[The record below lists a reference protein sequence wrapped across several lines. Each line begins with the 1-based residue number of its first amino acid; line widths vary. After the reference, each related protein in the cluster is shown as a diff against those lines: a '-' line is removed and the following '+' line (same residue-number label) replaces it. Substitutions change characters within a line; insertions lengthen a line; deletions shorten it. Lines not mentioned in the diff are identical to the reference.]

1 MRSLILLLIGFF
13 AVQGQTQELDHI
25 EQPLRFTIG
34 YPDTDPRFAYVES
47 IFKPALA
54 EHNIGFELVGLPA
67 GREFLFAT
75 DDSIDGVSATLALRY
90 WPITTNKF
98 IALKDPFITVRSVA
112 IAHKNVDKPTTWEA
126 LNQSEL
132 TVVYVRHHYSA
143 KVHLTRASAIEV
155 STIERAIKLFLAGR
169 ADVILGFEAADEIST
184 LPALVKDNIHSAVL
198 LSERPLY
205 TFIRKE
211 LAPYAEK
218 LNTSIQKQRRLN
230 PLKTRSKL
238 PTTVLGEKQ

>member
-1 MRSLILLLIGFF
+1 MRSFILLLIGFF
-13 AVQGQTQELDHI
+13 VVQGQTQEIDHTS
-25 EQPLRFTIG
+25 EPLRFTIG

-54 EHNIGFELVGLPA
+54 ENNFDFELVGLPA

-75 DDSIDGVSATLALRY
+75 NDSIDGVSATLDLPF
-90 WPITTNKF
+90 WPITTDKF
-98 IALKDPFITVRSVA
+98 IALKDPFITVRNIA
-112 IAHKNVDKPTTWEA
+112 IAHKHMDAPTTWQA
-126 LNQSEL
+126 LNQPEL
-132 TVVYVRHHYSA
+132 TVVFVRHHYSA
-143 KVHLTRASAIEV
+143 KHEITRATAIEV

-169 ADVILGFEAADEIST
+169 ADVILAFEAADEIST
-184 LPALVKDNIHSAVL
+184 LPVLMSDDIHPAVL

-211 LAPYAEK
+211 LAPYADK
-218 LNTSIQKQRRLN
+218 LNTSIQKQRRLH
-230 PLKTRSKL
+230 PLKTKTKL